1 MERDESSWFIY
12 TEDVVFSSKQLL
24 LAAGAAE
31 SPVPIPGWTLLGVM
45 SVGAAQVITK
55 VHRVKPGDRGII
67 IGVNVLSAAIAME
80 LHLAGIDIAA
90 MALPPL
96 HRITTKHA
104 RPKEIVEALLHS
116 SYLAPSKLL
125 QIGSKFMTNPLMRS
139 LGSPF
144 T

>member
-1 MERDESSWFIY
+1 
-12 TEDVVFSSKQLL
+12 
-24 LAAGAAE
+24 
-31 SPVPIPGWTLLGVM
+31 M
-45 SVGAAQVITK
+45 SVGAAQVMTN

-104 RPKEIVEALLHS
+104 RPKEIVEALLHA

-125 QIGSKFMTNPLMRS
+125 RIGSKFMTNPLMRQLRITFYPKMALLCGAS
-139 LGSPF
+139 RFSF
-144 T
+144 EKW